1 MFNFLKEKISE
12 WTQKITGSKKVVE
25 IRAKKKHEK
34 KEPKKKAEAV
44 KKIKRT
50 EAEIKEEREISGKII
65 EDIKKEKGTEEIRS
79 IPTLE
84 SIKEIEEVSKEKE
97 KIEEEKA
104 EEKKQGFFGG
114 LFKKFKTLKLD
125 DGQFNSIF
133 EELYLSLIENNV
145 AIEAVDEIKK
155 ILREKLVGK
164 EIEKNRVEDE
174 IKKGLRES
182 FEKILI
188 EPFDIIKKIKEKNGV
203 FIVVFF
209 GINGSGKTTAIAK
222 LAHLLLKNK
231 ISCVLAA
238 SDTFR
243 AASIEQ
249 LQKHAFALGVKM
261 IKHDY
266 GADPAAV
273 AFDAIKHAQANG
285 IKAVLIDT
293 AGRMHTKENLLKEME
308 KICRVAKPDLK
319 IFVGESITGN
329 DIIEQVKHF
338 NDIIGIDG
346 IILTKTDIDEKG
358 GAAISVG
365 YVAQKP
371 ILFLGTGQKYEDLEK
386 FSREKIIKGLG
397 F

>member
-1 MFNFLKEKISE
+1 MFKFLKGKISE
-12 WTQKITGSKKVVE
+12 WTKKITGDRVVE
-25 IRAKKKHEK
+25 IKAKKKQEK
-34 KEPKKKAEAV
+34 KEV
-44 KKIKRT
+44 KKREKITQRVKRT
-50 EAEIKEEREISGKII
+50 EAEKKEEREVSGRII
-65 EDIKKEKGTEEIRS
+65 EDIKKEKGTEDIKS
-79 IPTLE
+79 VPTLE
-84 SIKEIEEVSKEKE
+84 SIDEAEKE
-97 KIEEEKA
+97 LKEEEYIEEEKSKV
-104 EEKKQGFFGG
+104 EKPGFFGG

-125 DGQFNSIF
+125 DGQFDSIF
-133 EELYLSLIENNV
+133 GELYLSLIENNV

-155 ILREKLVGK
+155 SLKEKLVGK

-174 IKKGLRES
+174 IKEGLRES
-182 FEKILI
+182 FEKLLI
-188 EPFDIIKKIKEKNGV
+188 EPFDIIKKIKEKEGV
-203 FIVVFF
+203 FIIVFF

-238 SDTFR
+238 ADTFR

-308 KICRVAKPDLK
+308 KICRVANPDLK

-346 IILTKTDIDEKG
+346 IILTKTDVDEKG

-365 YVAQKP
+365 YVTQKP
-371 ILFLGTGQKYEDLEK
+371 ILFLGTGQKYEDLEP
-386 FSREKIIKGLG
+386 FSKNKIIKGLG

>member
-1 MFNFLKEKISE
+1 MFKFLKEKLSE
-12 WTQKITGSKKVVE
+12 WTKKITGSKVVE
-25 IRAKKKHEK
+25 IRAKKRPEK
-34 KEPKKKAEAV
+34 KEPKKKTKAV
-44 KKIKRT
+44 REIKRT

-65 EDIKKEKGTEEIRS
+65 EDIKKEKGTEEIKS

-84 SIKEIEEVSKEKE
+84 SAKEEEKE
-97 KIEEEKA
+97 KLKEAKEEEI
-104 EEKKQGFFGG
+104 EEKKQGFFGF
-114 LFKKFKTLKLD
+114 FKKFKTLKLD
-125 DGQFNSIF
+125 EEQFNSIF
-133 EELYLSLIENNV
+133 EELYISLIENNV
-145 AIEAVDEIKK
+145 AIEAIDEIKK
-155 ILREKLVGK
+155 SLKEKLVGK
-164 EIEKNRVEDE
+164 EIEKNKVEDE
-174 IKKGLRES
+174 IKKGLKKS

-188 EPFDIIKKIKEKNGV
+188 EPFDAVKRIKEKDGV
-203 FIVVFF
+203 FIIVFF

-238 SDTFR
+238 ADTFR

-273 AFDAIKHAQANG
+273 AFDAIKHAQANN
-285 IKAVLIDT
+285 IKVVLIDT

-346 IILTKTDIDEKG
+346 IILTKTDVDEKG

-365 YVAQKP
+365 YVTQKP
-371 ILFLGTGQKYEDLEK
+371 ILFLGTGQKYENLEK
-386 FSREKIIKGLG
+386 FSREKIIKSLG